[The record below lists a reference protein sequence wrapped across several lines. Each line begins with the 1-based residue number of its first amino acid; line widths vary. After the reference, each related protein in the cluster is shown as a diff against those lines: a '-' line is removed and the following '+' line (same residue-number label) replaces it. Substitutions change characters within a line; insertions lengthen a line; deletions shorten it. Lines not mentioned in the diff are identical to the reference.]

1 LAPEIYDQDGVGRFA
16 MSFGFW
22 HGPPIEILACAVHT
36 VLFFASVE
44 GSRCIA
50 KGHDQPALLWS

>member
-1 LAPEIYDQDGVGRFA
+1 MY
-16 MSFGFW
+16 FGFW